1 MDLKTNEIKKKKK
14 EQVQKIRWRVFF
26 CEKQEKTRDRGEKKK
41 RREMDKI
48 KEMDRR
54 KRDQEKKKKSEK
66 QKYR

>member
-1 MDLKTNEIKKKKK
+1 MRSRKKKRASAKDK
-14 EQVQKIRWRVFF
+14 VEGFF

-54 KRDQEKKKKSEK
+54 KEIKKKSEK